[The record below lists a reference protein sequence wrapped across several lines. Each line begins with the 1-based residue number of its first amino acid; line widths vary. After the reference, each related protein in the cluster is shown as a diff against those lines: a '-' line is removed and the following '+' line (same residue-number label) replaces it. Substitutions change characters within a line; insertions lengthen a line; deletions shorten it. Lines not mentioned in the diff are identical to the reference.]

1 MHANRPLF
9 ALEMK
14 TGYQGNSKI
23 WGPKIGFPNHIRNK
37 GEYQEVQLRKKKKKK
52 KHAFIDYFLQLQIK
66 PGLYTN
72 YLIKSSQ
79 QPNWV
84 GEIILQMMK
93 WDLEKPN
100 SCLKATELINGGSK
114 AIPFSCSHFLISD
127 LLWDTVNVPHWKIYN
142 PSHRN
147 PLLYIHDSEPR
158 HTEVHIIL
166 VVIAECCPPGCWSIC
181 VYTGTLWV
189 KVCATSGQ
197 RLLCPG
203 TSA

>member
-14 TGYQGNSKI
+14 TGYQGSSKI
-23 WGPKIGFPNHIRNK
+23 WGPKIGFPNRIRNK
-37 GEYQEVQLRKKKKKK
+37 GEYQEVQLRKNKQTK
-52 KHAFIDYFLQLQIK
+52 KHAFIDYFLQLQIR

-100 SCLKATELINGGSK
+100 SCLKATELMAPGLH
-114 AIPFSCSHFLISD
+114 SHQITLYFQVVTNFLVDEGKLDVVKEMARVNMDILGISE
-127 LLWDTVNVPHWKIYN
+127 LKWM
-142 PSHRN
+142 
-147 PLLYIHDSEPR
+147 
-158 HTEVHIIL
+158 
-166 VVIAECCPPGCWSIC
+166 GM
-181 VYTGTLWV
+181 
-189 KVCATSGQ
+189 GQ
-197 RLLCPG
+197 FN
-203 TSA
+203 SNDH